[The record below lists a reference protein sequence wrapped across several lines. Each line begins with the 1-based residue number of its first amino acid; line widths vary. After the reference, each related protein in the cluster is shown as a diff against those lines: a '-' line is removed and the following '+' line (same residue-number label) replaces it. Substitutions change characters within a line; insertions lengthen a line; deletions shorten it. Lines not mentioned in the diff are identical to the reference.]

1 MKQAS
6 EMEWTD
12 GTAKSLKV
20 LASAIEKQEKGRHT
34 SDEDYYSNPELMV
47 MDMLTGSTV
56 MLQTEPHTGGKT
68 HGNGYRRCSAVT
80 QRIPAKMKTKKM
92 IGRLLKMSIRNFVLV
107 DASSDE
113 YSVVVAKAIKDIAA
127 MLTDDSTWSVE
138 DDKYADALQA
148 AISDLMELTTSVRA
162 GDSLLK
168 VEAIPMSTA
177 HMDVSKIVNKIKME
191 EEVVD
196 EVIADA

>member
-1 MKQAS
+1 MEIERMKQVS
-6 EMEWTD
+6 EMEWTN
-12 GTAKSLKV
+12 GTAKALKK
-20 LASAIEKQEKGRHT
+20 LASAIERQEKSRHT
-34 SDEDYYSNPELMV
+34 PDEDYYSNPELMV

-68 HGNGYRRCSAVT
+68 HGNGYRRCASVT
-80 QRIPAKMKTKKM
+80 QRIPAKMQTKKM
-92 IGRLLKMSIRNFVLV
+92 IGRLLRMSIRNFVSL
-107 DASSDE
+107 DASDDE

-127 MLTDDSTWSVE
+127 MLVDESEWSVE
-138 DDKYADALQA
+138 EDKYASALQS

-177 HMDVSKIVNKIKME
+177 HMDVSKIVNKIKLE
-191 EEVVD
+191 EE
-196 EVIADA
+196 IK

>member
-12 GTAKSLKV
+12 GTAKALKK
-20 LASAIEKQEKGRHT
+20 LASAIEKQEKDRHT

-80 QRIPAKMKTKKM
+80 QRIPAKMQTKKM
-92 IGRLLKMSIRNFVLV
+92 MARLLKMSIRNFVSV
-107 DASSDE
+107 DASDDE

-127 MLTDDSTWSVE
+127 MLVDESEWTVE
-138 DDKYADALQA
+138 EDKYAGALQA

-177 HMDVSKIVNKIKME
+177 HMDVSKIVNKIKL
-191 EEVVD
+191 EEVT
-196 EVIADA
+196 A